1 MEILED
7 VLWAEKYRPRS
18 IVDVAL
24 PATVKE
30 TFANFIQSGYLP
42 NLLLTGSAGIGK
54 TTIAKAA
61 MKDLDAEFMVI
72 NGSLNANIDVLRNT
86 ITDFA
91 STVTMKGNGRK
102 YVILDEADYLSKQW
116 VQPALRNFIEEFS
129 QNCGFILT
137 CNYPNRI
144 IKELRSRLS
153 TIDFNF
159 ANIPAEETSALRK
172 QQVARLLHILK
183 EENVEFDPKVVIE
196 VYKKFYPDLRK
207 CISELQRYSKGSAKI
222 DTGVLAQIEMVSLDR
237 LLELLAKKD
246 FSNVRK
252 WVRDNSDTD
261 FTTLLEELYTQLT
274 AKLPVDKQPY
284 LLLIMNRYD
293 HQAATVSHA
302 EINTAAMLTEIMSAC
317 Y

>member
-24 PATVKE
+24 PNTVKE

-72 NGSLNANIDVLRNT
+72 NGSLNAGIDVLRT
-86 ITDFA
+86 SITDFA
-91 STVTMKGNGRK
+91 STVTLKGHGRK
-102 YVILDEADYLSKQW
+102 YVILDEADYLHKLW
-116 VQPALRNFIEEFS
+116 IQPALRNFIEEFS

-144 IKELRSRLS
+144 IKELKSRLS

-159 ANIPAEETSALRK
+159 ANITAQESAALK
-172 QQVARLLHILK
+172 IQQVERLLYILK
-183 EENVEFDPKVVIE
+183 TENVDHDPKVVVEI
-196 VYKKFYPDLRK
+196 YKKFYPDLRK
-207 CISELQRYSKGSAKI
+207 CISELQRYSKGGKRI
-222 DTGVLAQIEMVSLDR
+222 DSGILVQIEMVSLDR
-237 LLELLAKKD
+237 LLEQLAKKD
-246 FSNVRK
+246 FTGMRK
-252 WVRDNSDTD
+252 WVRDNSDLD
-261 FTTLLEELYTQLT
+261 FSSFLEELYTQLT
-274 AKLPVDKQPY
+274 AKLDISKQPN

-293 HQAATVSHA
+293 HQASTVSHI
-302 EINTAAMLTEIMSAC
+302 EINTTAMLVEIMASC